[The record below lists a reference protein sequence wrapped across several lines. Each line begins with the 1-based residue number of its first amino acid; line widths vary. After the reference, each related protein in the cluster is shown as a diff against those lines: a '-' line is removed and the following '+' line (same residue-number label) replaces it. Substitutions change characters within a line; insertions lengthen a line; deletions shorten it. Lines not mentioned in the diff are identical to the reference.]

1 MSNWIFLAEEKKDL
15 DWLNKHGF
23 KAIHVDDY
31 LTGLNAHGAKKNS
44 QVINLCRSSKYL
56 SIGYYASL
64 LAEARG
70 HKNIPSVRTQLDV
83 SRKGLIRLRSELLES
98 SRIKKLLDAQALKI
112 EGQTRFELNVYFGGS
127 VYSELN
133 EIARLA
139 FDEFPAPMLKVIF
152 KRRSV
157 KEWALDDVRL
167 MSIAKLPKEEE
178 RFFIERLTRFIT
190 QRKRKTRTKAPARFD
205 LAILVN
211 PEEKLAPSDEGA
223 IKKFERIGKSM
234 GLYIERIERKDYQ
247 RISEF
252 DALFIRETTGLN
264 HYTYRFAKK
273 AEAEGLVVIDD
284 PQSIL
289 RCTNKVFLAELLNI
303 NHLPTPKTVIAGP
316 QDLNSAEKMIGYPMV
331 LKIPDGSFS
340 RGVEKANNREELET
354 IAKMLFEQSELILAQ
369 EFLYTE
375 YDWRI
380 GILNGRPLFACQ
392 YFMSKKNWKIV
403 EHKADGKVIE
413 GGFKTMP
420 VDQAP
425 PDVVA
430 TALAAANLIGDG
442 LYGVDMKQTA
452 KGPVI
457 IEVNDNPN
465 LDAGIEDKY
474 LKDQL
479 YREVL
484 GEFMRRLEIRA
495 LSQR

>member
-1 MSNWIFLAEEKKDL
+1 
-15 DWLNKHGF
+15 
-23 KAIHVDDY
+23 
-31 LTGLNAHGAKKNS
+31 
-44 QVINLCRSSKYL
+44 
-56 SIGYYASL
+56 
-64 LAEARG
+64 
-70 HKNIPSVRTQLDV
+70 
-83 SRKGLIRLRSELLES
+83 
-98 SRIKKLLDAQALKI
+98 
-112 EGQTRFELNVYFGGS
+112 
-127 VYSELN
+127 
-133 EIARLA
+133 
-139 FDEFPAPMLKVIF
+139 
-152 KRRSV
+152 
-157 KEWALDDVRL
+157 
-167 MSIAKLPKEEE
+167 
-178 RFFIERLTRFIT
+178 
-190 QRKRKTRTKAPARFD
+190 
-205 LAILVN
+205 
-211 PEEKLAPSDEGA
+211 
-223 IKKFERIGKSM
+223 M
-234 GLYIERIERKDYQ
+234 GLYVERIEKKDYQ

-273 AEAEGLVVIDD
+273 AESEGLVVIDD

-316 QDLNSAEKMIGYPMV
+316 QDLSSAEKMIGYPMV

-340 RGVEKANNREELET
+340 RGVEKANNREELES
-354 IAKMLFEQSELILAQ
+354 IAEMLFEQSELILAQ

-403 EHKADGKVIE
+403 EHKADGKIIE
-413 GGFKTMP
+413 GGFTTMP
-420 VDQAP
+420 VEQAP

-442 LYGVDMKQTA
+442 LYGVDMKQTT

-465 LDAGIEDKY
+465 LDSGVEDKY
-474 LKDQL
+474 LQDQL

>member
-1 MSNWIFLAEEKKDL
+1 
-15 DWLNKHGF
+15 
-23 KAIHVDDY
+23 
-31 LTGLNAHGAKKNS
+31 
-44 QVINLCRSSKYL
+44 
-56 SIGYYASL
+56 
-64 LAEARG
+64 
-70 HKNIPSVRTQLDV
+70 
-83 SRKGLIRLRSELLES
+83 
-98 SRIKKLLDAQALKI
+98 
-112 EGQTRFELNVYFGGS
+112 
-127 VYSELN
+127 
-133 EIARLA
+133 
-139 FDEFPAPMLKVIF
+139 MLKVIF

-190 QRKRKTRTKAPARFD
+190 QRKRKKRTKAPVRFD

-223 IKKFERIGKSM
+223 LKKFERIGKSM
-234 GLYIERIERKDYQ
+234 GLYVERIERKDYQ

-316 QDLNSAEKMIGYPMV
+316 QDLSSAETMIGYPMV

-340 RGVEKANNREELET
+340 RGVEKANNREELES
-354 IAKMLFEQSELILAQ
+354 IARSLFEQSELILAQ

-403 EHKADGKVIE
+403 EHKADGKFVE
-413 GGFKTMP
+413 GGFTTMP

-465 LDAGIEDKY
+465 LDSGVEDKY

-484 GEFMRRLEIRA
+484 GEFMRRLKIRA